1 MDSLPLFVIIGATK
15 LSSTSDQVLVL
26 LSSDTSDGA
35 ASVLRN
41 RHCQNQ
47 SINVEIAY
55 NTINL
60 PEILKIR
67 PLLNPTESSFIP
79 VPRIHQHLPLLL
91 LSRKDSK
98 TENPRITPT
107 TPTSKLV
114 QSLDHC
120 LLFPIHTGQLSY
132 IHNYSFA
139 AFFRAL
145 ASSDKPSSEIP
156 SFHRPLTSVHLLLY
170 HHSFE
175 GLEESRV
182 LELLLECGFGG
193 VYFET
198 GYDGLTTIV
207 VIVRREIRPG
217 YTMRRRP
224 AVVVS
229 SSLSKMVEQSCLL
242 GWRRRIHRDEESYVV
257 VHCGLMGAW
266 IYLSSSE
273 MAFRIEGSLQSYN
286 SWHTLQYAMRL
297 TS

>member
-1 MDSLPLFVIIGATK
+1 MPSLFVIIGATK

-67 PLLNPTESSFIP
+67 PLLNPTQSSFIP
-79 VPRIHQHLPLLL
+79 VPRIHQHLPLRL

-120 LLFPIHTGQLSY
+120 LLFPIHTSELSY
-132 IHNYSFA
+132 IHNYSSTT
-139 AFFRAL
+139 FFPPL
-145 ASSDKPSSEIP
+145 TSSDKSSSEIP
-156 SFHRPLTSVHLLLY
+156 SFHRPLTSVHPLLY

-175 GLEESRV
+175 GLKESCV

-193 VYFET
+193 VYLEA
-198 GYDGLTTIV
+198 GYDWLV
-207 VIVRREIRPG
+207 VIVIVVRREI
-217 YTMRRRP
+217 
-224 AVVVS
+224 
-229 SSLSKMVEQSCLL
+229 
-242 GWRRRIHRDEESYVV
+242 
-257 VHCGLMGAW
+257 
-266 IYLSSSE
+266 
-273 MAFRIEGSLQSYN
+273 
-286 SWHTLQYAMRL
+286 
-297 TS
+297 